1 MVSEAGPILGA
12 LPRLRGGVHGAEQVV
27 VAGVIDFEWT
37 LRAGDVLTFVG
48 GIGIAASFLYRR
60 GGNDATTASTLT
72 SLAIEVADSKR
83 ETKESIAGIQS
94 EIKKIGEVLINQADQ
109 NRRIIHLEDD
119 VRELRHG
126 EGFVRGQR
134 GIDREYP

>member
-1 MVSEAGPILGA
+1 MPM
-12 LPRLRGGVHGAEQVV
+12 
-27 VAGVIDFEWT
+27 FEWT
-37 LRAGDVLTFVG
+37 LRAGDVLTFLG
-48 GIGIAASFLYRR
+48 GLFVAASFLYRR
-60 GGNDATTASTLT
+60 GGAEATTALNLQMLT
-72 SLAIEVADSKR
+72 TEVADSKR
-83 ETKESIAGIQS
+83 ETKESIGAIQS

-126 EGFVRGQR
+126 RGFVQGGT

>member
-1 MVSEAGPILGA
+1 M
-12 LPRLRGGVHGAEQVV
+12 
-27 VAGVIDFEWT
+27 FEWT
-37 LRAGDVLTFVG
+37 FRAGDVLTFIG
-48 GIGIAASFLYRR
+48 GLAVAASFLYRR
-60 GGNDATTASTLT
+60 GTTDATTAFNLQMLT
-72 SLAIEVADSKR
+72 TEVSDGKR
-83 ETKESIAGIQS
+83 ETKESIGAIQT

-126 EGFVRGQR
+126 RGFIQGQA